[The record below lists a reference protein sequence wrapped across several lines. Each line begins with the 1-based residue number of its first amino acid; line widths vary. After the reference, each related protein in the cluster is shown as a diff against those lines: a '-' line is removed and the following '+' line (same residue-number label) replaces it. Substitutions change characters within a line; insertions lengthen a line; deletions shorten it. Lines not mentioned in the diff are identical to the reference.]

1 MSDDETIAVYN
12 ARVNDYA
19 KILGDDVPSADLL
32 AFMDAVAPGGHV
44 LDLGCGPGNSAAMM
58 QNAGFQVTA
67 TDASEEM
74 VRFARDTYGINAK
87 LALFDDISG
96 TDIYDGIWANFSL
109 LHAPK
114 ADMPRH
120 LAALRDALKP
130 GGMFHIGTKLGDDV
144 ARDKIG
150 RFYSYY
156 QEDEL
161 IGLLSDAGFVPRTRR
176 KGEEPGL
183 DGTVAPF
190 IIVLSDG

>member
-1 MSDDETIAVYN
+1 MSDAKTIAVYN
-12 ARVNDYA
+12 ARVGDYA
-19 KILGDDVPSADLL
+19 NILGKNEPSADLT
-32 AFMDAVAPGGHV
+32 AFMEAVTPGGHV

-58 QNAGFQVTA
+58 QGAGFQVTA

-74 VRFARDTYGINAK
+74 VRFARETYGLDAK
-87 LALFDDISG
+87 VALFDDISG
-96 TDIYDGIWANFSL
+96 TDLYDGIWANFSL

-130 GGMFHIGTKLGDDV
+130 GGVFHIGMKLGESA

-150 RFYSYY
+150 RLYSYY

-161 IGLLSDAGFVPRTRR
+161 IGLLTQAGFTQRTCR
-176 KGEEPGL
+176 KGAEAGL

-190 IIVLSDG
+190 IIVLCDG